1 MSFAAVKEYFKQYG
15 REQDVMQ
22 SSHSSATVELAAAAL
37 HVIPARIAKTLSFKR
52 KEDGCILIVMAGDA
66 RVDNKKFKQQF
77 GVKASMLK
85 PDEVLIYT
93 GHEIGGVC
101 PFAINRDDVFV
112 YLDESMK
119 RFETIYPACG
129 SGNSMIKLTCDELF
143 TYAKALTWVN
153 VTKDWNAGTV

>member
-22 SSHSSATVELAAAAL
+22 SDHSSATVELAAEAL

-52 KEDGCILIVMAGDA
+52 KENGCILIVMAGDA
-66 RVDNKKFKQQF
+66 RVDNKKFKRQF
-77 GVKASMLK
+77 GIKATMLK
-85 PDEVLIYT
+85 PDEVLVYT

-101 PFAINRDDVFV
+101 PFAIIRDDVAV
-112 YLDESMK
+112 YLDDSMK

-143 TYAKALTWVN
+143 TYSKALAWVA
-153 VTKDWNAGTV
+153 VTKDWDMTAV